1 MPRALRTPA
10 LQAPPRDPR
19 HPPVPAAPTSGV
31 GRWRARCPG
40 GTGGWDVKW
49 SSERVQVIFWRWKN
63 WKSWE
68 FFSMGAATLLLLLL
82 LLIIIII
89 IIILLLRV
97 HSLIQPSCGPF
108 KPSMAATAPRNG
120 SIWPTSP
127 LCASAGWES
136 FVLFRLEIRKAAL
149 WHPKITKSWLG
160 FNGNTCGFRMKMF
173 DFFNTYLYVFL
184 YFHCHYH
191 FVRHPPVFL
200 LNPPLHSDPST
211 DCILPYWLTATWGY
225 YLKERLLSLHKPPSV
240 SNTFGPFILTK
251 EKNDASWI
259 SRVCAPGK
267 SKVHGFCRS
276 IILLFNHFVVD
287 LYNPLRNPPR
297 ISDPSSGEFY
307 SSRVL
312 IQPWK
317 KSAHTGSCM
326 SACLS
331 AIS

>member
-173 DFFNTYLYVFL
+173 DFFLIHIFTCFFIFTVTTILWDIPLCFCWTLHFIQTLQQTAFYLIGSQLLEDITWKKDSFL
-184 YFHCHYH
+184 CTNLHQSPKLLVLSSLQRKKMTPLGSLGSAPLARARSMG
-191 FVRHPPVFL
+191 FVVQSFY
-200 LNPPLHSDPST
+200 S
-211 DCILPYWLTATWGY
+211 
-225 YLKERLLSLHKPPSV
+225 
-240 SNTFGPFILTK
+240 
-251 EKNDASWI
+251 
-259 SRVCAPGK
+259 
-267 SKVHGFCRS
+267 S
-276 IILLFNHFVVD
+276 IILSLIYIIHYETPQGSATHHLASFIAQGFWFN
-287 LYNPLRNPPR
+287 L
-297 ISDPSSGEFY
+297 
-307 SSRVL
+307 
-312 IQPWK
+312 K
-317 KSAHTGSCM
+317 KIRPHR
-326 SACLS
+326 
-331 AIS
+331 